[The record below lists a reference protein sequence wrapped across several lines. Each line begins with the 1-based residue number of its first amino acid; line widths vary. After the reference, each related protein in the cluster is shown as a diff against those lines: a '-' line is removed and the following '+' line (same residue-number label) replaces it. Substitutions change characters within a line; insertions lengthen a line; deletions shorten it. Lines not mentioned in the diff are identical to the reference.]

1 MKLTKLIAATFTVAA
16 LGLPAWAQETEGAE
30 TAETDMQDADVAAD
44 AMMTTVYAR
53 EVPAYWTP
61 SEVIAR
67 LQELGYTDI
76 DEFDVE
82 WGEYEV
88 EAIAPNG
95 NEVEIEISPVTGEIL
110 DIDDNWF

>member
-1 MKLTKLIAATFTVAA
+1 MKLTRLFAASCTIAALA
-16 LGLPAWAQETEGAE
+16 LPVGAQEATEMAG
-30 TAETDMQDADVAAD
+30 TDMQEADVAAD
-44 AMMTTVYAR
+44 TMMTTVYAR
-53 EVPAYWTP
+53 ELPPYWTP

-67 LQELGYTDI
+67 LQELGYTNI

-88 EAIAPNG
+88 EAMAPNG

>member
-1 MKLTKLIAATFTVAA
+1 
-16 LGLPAWAQETEGAE
+16 
-30 TAETDMQDADVAAD
+30 MQDADVAAD
-44 AMMTTVYAR
+44 TMMTTVYAR
-53 EVPAYWTP
+53 EVPAYWRP

-67 LQELGYTDI
+67 LHELGYTNI

-88 EAIAPNG
+88 EALAPNG

-110 DIDDNWF
+110 EIDDNWF